1 MKRWIVF
8 DAATAA
14 AVESTTNSR
23 AELRDA
29 DAGQATGILAEV
41 LSASGPAVAIVPT
54 SSRERVLVIRLTRNA
69 RPSVQEQVPATPISG
84 ARVAPGGFLGLADEL
99 VLEDEP
105 QPPKKWWQKILD

>member
-14 AVESTTNSR
+14 AVESKTNSQ
-23 AELRDA
+23 AELRDI
-29 DAGQATGILAEV
+29 DAEQATGILAEM
-41 LSASGPAVAIVPT
+41 LSASGPAVAIVPAR
-54 SSRERVLVIRLTRNA
+54 SGKHALVMRLTRNA
-69 RPSVQEQVPATPISG
+69 RPSVQEQLPATPIFG
-84 ARVAPGGFLGLADEL
+84 AHVAPGGFLGLADEL